1 MLCSPAG
8 AGTLGAALAA
18 VGTSASAPT
27 RPIAA
32 MRIFAASSRC
42 NRLDINNR
50 YLSEIPRR
58 AIPGGTP
65 RLTGPGASG
74 PHLLPASSGVQ
85 ARTPAVPARS
95 GVHRVEE
102 LGVALRFLELVD
114 QEFEPVIGA
123 HRHRS
128 E

>member
-1 MLCSPAG
+1 MMFCSPAG

-18 VGTSASAPT
+18 VATSASAPT

-50 YLSEIPRR
+50 RWGEIPRR
-58 AIPGGTP
+58 ANPGGTP
-65 RLTGPGASG
+65 RPAGPRASG
-74 PHLLPASSGVQ
+74 PHLLPASSAGVFWRAGED
-85 ARTPAVPARS
+85 ARGPSRVLAQS
-95 GVHRVEE
+95 GIHRVEE

-114 QEFEPVIGA
+114 QEFE
-123 HRHRS
+123 
-128 E
+128 

>member
-18 VGTSASAPT
+18 VATSASAPT

-50 YLSEIPRR
+50 RLVEIPRR

-65 RLTGPGASG
+65 RLTGPRASG
-74 PHLLPASSGVQ
+74 PHLLPASSAGIFWGAGEDPRGASPVL
-85 ARTPAVPARS
+85 ARL

-102 LGVALRFLELVD
+102 LG
-114 QEFEPVIGA
+114 
-123 HRHRS
+123 
-128 E
+128 